1 MSSEVPGQAQQQAPP
16 GAPGSAGSA
25 QDVSGPVPMGNG
37 RHVYTVLSTTFE
49 LPEHYRVIAPVGYGA
64 YGFVVSAEDTR
75 TGDKVAIKK
84 SSRIFRDLAD
94 CKRTVREILV
104 LHALRHENLVR
115 IRDFFVPTADGE
127 AYRDVYMV
135 SDLMDTNL
143 YWVIRS
149 PTQTMTDVHFR
160 FFVYQILRGLKF
172 LHSAGVVHRDL
183 KPANLLVNVN
193 CDLQICDFGLARPIE
208 RDTAMTDYVVTR
220 YYRPPELLLMCSKYP
235 YAVDTW
241 SVGCITVELMTR
253 HTLFKGND
261 YIQQLDII
269 LHTLR
274 PTAEELSFLD
284 NAQAVAHVR
293 ARVDALRQSWGEE
306 QPVIA
311 PLVKDPVARDFILK
325 MLVFD
330 PRRRATPAEL
340 LEHPYLAELH
350 DCNDEPVATEQFEWE
365 YESTEMNEAILRS
378 ELRRVER
385 SFANRAA
392 QSGLASSG
400 PKSE

>member
-1 MSSEVPGQAQQQAPP
+1 MDANANEQN
-16 GAPGSAGSA
+16 AGKHSTA
-25 QDVSGPVPMGNG
+25 AADANPDVTGPVSIGHG
-37 RHVYTVLSTTFE
+37 RHTYTVLSTTFE
-49 LPEHYRVIAPVGYGA
+49 VPAHYRIIAPVGYGA

-75 TGDKVAIKK
+75 TGARVAIKK

-104 LHALRHENLVR
+104 LHALKHENVVH
-115 IRDFFVPTADGE
+115 IRDFYTPIGDDF
-127 AYRDVYMV
+127 RDVYMV

-143 YWVIRS
+143 YAVIRS
-149 PTQTMTDVHFR
+149 TNQKMSDVHYR

-183 KPANLLVNVN
+183 KPANLLVNIN

-208 RDTAMTDYVVTR
+208 HDTAMTDYVVTR
-220 YYRPPELLLMCSKYP
+220 YYRPPELLLMCSKFA

-253 HTLFKGND
+253 HTLFKGSD

-274 PTAEELSFLD
+274 PSDEDLSFLD
-284 NAQAVAHVR
+284 NAQAVSHVR
-293 ARVDALRQSWGEE
+293 ARVDALRRSWGEE

-311 PLVKDPVARDFILK
+311 PLISDPVARDFILK

-330 PRRRATPAEL
+330 PRRRATPDEL
-340 LEHPYLAELH
+340 LAHPYLAELH
-350 DCNDEPVATEQFEWE
+350 DCNDEPVAKKAFEWE
-365 YESTEMNEAILRS
+365 FEGAEMTEQLLRS
-378 ELRRVER
+378 ELKRVENA
-385 SFANRAA
+385 FAA
-392 QSGLASSG
+392 QNREA
-400 PKSE
+400 

>member
-1 MSSEVPGQAQQQAPP
+1 M
-16 GAPGSAGSA
+16 
-25 QDVSGPVPMGNG
+25 
-37 RHVYTVLSTTFE
+37 YTVLSTAFE
-49 LPEHYRVIAPVGYGA
+49 VPEHYRVIAPVGYGA

-75 TGDKVAIKK
+75 TGHKVAIKK

-104 LHALRHENLVR
+104 LQALKHENLVH
-115 IRDFFVPTADGE
+115 IRDFFIPISDGDQ
-127 AYRDVYMV
+127 YRDVYIVM
-135 SDLMDTNL
+135 DLMDTNL

-149 PTQTMTDVHFR
+149 TTQSMTDVHFR

-183 KPANLLVNVN
+183 KPANLLVNIN
-193 CDLQICDFGLARPIE
+193 CDLQICDFGLARPAD

-235 YAVDTW
+235 FAVDTW

-253 HTLFKGND
+253 HTLFKGSD

-274 PTAEELSFLD
+274 PQEQELTFLD
-284 NAQAVAHVR
+284 NAQAVSHVR
-293 ARVDALRQSWGEE
+293 ARIEALRQSWGEE

-311 PLVKDPVARDFILK
+311 PGIKDPVARDFISK

-330 PRRRATPAEL
+330 PRRRATPCQL

-350 DCNDEPVATEQFEWE
+350 DCNDEPAASSQFEWE
-365 YESTEMNEAILRS
+365 YEGNEMTEAILRS
-378 ELRRVER
+378 ELRRVENA
-385 SFANRAA
+385 FKALTAA
-392 QSGLASSG
+392 VGAQPSAPATSSP
-400 PKSE
+400 PKKN

>member
-1 MSSEVPGQAQQQAPP
+1 MSDQPQQQPP
-16 GAPGSAGSA
+16 SAEAPGSNGGEGGSG
-25 QDVSGPVPMGNG
+25 DVTGPVPIGRG

-49 LPEHYRVIAPVGYGA
+49 VPENYRVIAPVGYGA

-75 TGDKVAIKK
+75 TGGKVAIKK

-104 LHALRHENLVR
+104 LQALRHENLVH
-115 IRDFFVPTADGE
+115 IRDFFIPLADGE
-127 AYRDVYMV
+127 AFRDVYMV

-149 PTQTMTDVHFR
+149 PTQTMTHVHFR

-183 KPANLLVNVN
+183 KPANLLVNIN
-193 CDLQICDFGLARPIE
+193 CDLQICDFGLARPID
-208 RDTAMTDYVVTR
+208 RDSSMTDYVVTR
-220 YYRPPELLLMCSKYP
+220 YYRPPELLLMCSKFP
-235 YAVDTW
+235 FAVDTW

-274 PTAEELSFLD
+274 PTEAQLAFLD
-284 NAQAVAHVR
+284 NAQAIAHVR
-293 ARVDALRQSWGEE
+293 ARIDALRDAWGED
-306 QPVIA
+306 QPIIA
-311 PLVKDPVARDFILK
+311 PLIKDEVARDFILK

-330 PRRRATPAEL
+330 PRARATPAEL
-340 LEHPYLAELH
+340 LDHPYLAELH
-350 DCNDEPVATEQFEWE
+350 DCNDEPVASEQFEWE
-365 YESTEMNEAILRS
+365 HEGKEINEAVLRS
-378 ELRRVER
+378 ELRRVENA
-385 SFANRAA
+385 FAQARQLAA
-392 QSGLASSG
+392 ASS
-400 PKSE
+400 S